1 MASVFG
7 GATKGL
13 AGWAVSSINARVR
26 FFRYEVPFAPVL
38 IIWQLGTPSGEIVQ
52 ANTAQDSRASPVSI
66 SETSV
71 ENQNGTAVAAASE
84 RLKLS
89 PTVAFSDTDGWD
101 NDEGNDDLIAF
112 DENDGWGK
120 HT

>member
-1 MASVFG
+1 M
-7 GATKGL
+7 
-13 AGWAVSSINARVR
+13 
-26 FFRYEVPFAPVL
+26 
-38 IIWQLGTPSGEIVQ
+38 
-52 ANTAQDSRASPVSI
+52 
-66 SETSV
+66 
-71 ENQNGTAVAAASE
+71 AAASE